1 MSTNSQALARR
12 IGKLEGS
19 SRSSAGLIFAVAT
32 TAAEAQHL
40 VDEERQ
46 WRGLAHNRLVP
57 TIIVTGVP
65 RREP

>member
-19 SRSSAGLIFAVAT
+19 AKSSAGLIFAVAT
-32 TAAEAQHL
+32 TMTEAQQL
-40 VDEERQ
+40 VDQERLR
-46 WRGLAHNRLVP
+46 RGLDCHQIVP